1 MARGVSVKVATTKVI
16 KALEDKLSD
25 NTKTVASNEKK
36 RKDYEKVEKAYSKE
50 VADIVFKNIS
60 KATEVS
66 SFENYRGEVRVSI
79 ELPAGSIKIPTK
91 PEIGIEQELGRYEIQ
106 EIENAIRILK
116 MTDEETVNAA
126 TFNKLSQYL

>member
-16 KALEDKLSD
+16 KALETKLAEGKSAIT
-25 NTKTVASNEKK
+25 NNEKK
-36 RKDYEKVEKAYSKE
+36 RKEYEKVEKAWAKE
-50 VADIVFKNIS
+50 VADIATKQIA
-60 KATEVS
+60 KAEVTAS
-66 SFENYRGEVRVSI
+66 ENWRNEVNVHFTFPANAVKFPEKPSI
-79 ELPAGSIKIPTK
+79 EL
-91 PEIGIEQELGRYEIQ
+91 ERELGAYEIQ

>member
-50 VADIVFKNIS
+50 VADTVFKNIS
-60 KATEVS
+60 KAEVS
-66 SFENYRGEVRVSI
+66 AYENYRNEVNVTI
-79 ELPAGSIKIPTK
+79 QLPAGVVKLPTK
-91 PEIGIEQELGRYEIQ
+91 PEIGIERELGSYEIS

-116 MTDEETVNAA
+116 MTDEEFVNAS
-126 TFNKLSQYL
+126 TFKQVAQYL